1 MDRGVV
7 ESVHRNAAHA
17 LGKPACFGI
26 RLVAG
31 VGVAGDAHSGA
42 AVQHRSRVARDPVQP
57 NLRQV
62 HLIAAELHDEL
73 SARGYPV
80 GPGEMGENVTT
91 RHLDLLALPAGTRL
105 RLGTTA
111 VVELTGLRNPCR
123 QLDGL
128 HPGLM
133 GAVLDRAPDGSLVRR
148 AGVMAI
154 VLVGGEVRAG
164 DPVEVELPVGPH
176 VALEP
181 V

>member
-7 ESVHRNAAHA
+7 ESVHRNADHA
-17 LGKPACFGI
+17 LGKPACAVI

-31 VGVAGDAHSGA
+31 VGVEGDAHGGET
-42 AVQHRSRVARDPVQP
+42 VQHRSRVARDPALP

-73 SARGYPV
+73 GARGYPV
-80 GPGEMGENVTT
+80 GPGEMGENLTT
-91 RHLDLLALPAGTRL
+91 RHVDLLALPAGTRL
-105 RLGTTA
+105 RLGANA

-128 HPGLM
+128 HAGLM
-133 GAVLDRAPDGSLVRR
+133 AAVLDRAADGSLVRR
-148 AGVMAI
+148 AGVMSI
-154 VLVGGEVRAG
+154 VLVGGEVRTG
-164 DPVEVELPVGPH
+164 DRVTVVLPAGPH

>member
-1 MDRGVV
+1 MGSGIV

-17 LGKPACFGI
+17 LGKPACDRI

-31 VGVAGDAHSGA
+31 VGVDGDAHAGA
-42 AVQHRSRVARDPVQP
+42 TVQHRSRVARDPARP

-73 SARGYPV
+73 GARGYPV

-91 RHLDLLALPAGTRL
+91 RHVDLLALPAGTHL
-105 RLGTTA
+105 RLGATA

-133 GAVLDRAPDGSLVRR
+133 GAVLDRADDGSLVRR

-154 VLVGGEVRAG
+154 VLVGGDVRAG
-164 DPVEVELPVGPH
+164 DRVQVQLPAGPH
-176 VALEP
+176 VALAP